1 MYNHKN
7 LYEDEESKKM
17 MDAIHKAY
25 RKDIIEK
32 YEKKEHKKTIA
43 IIILAVIFVGLLFG
57 VFMVHV
63 NKDTEKV
70 VNQCVKDGH
79 SLNYCQNKYYM

>member
-32 YEKKEHKKTIA
+32 YEKKEHKKTVA
-43 IIILAVIFVGLLFG
+43 IIVLAVIAVLLVLG
-57 VFMVHV
+57 IVLVKV
-63 NKDTEKV
+63 NKETETL
-70 VNQCVKDGH
+70 VNQCVSEGH
-79 SLNYCQNKYYM
+79 KLSYCQNKYYM